1 MTNNWRI
8 TFDNFLGKAVV
19 FSLYLF
25 ALGLLTSKALTSAG
39 GVLICFFGLLRFI
52 IFKRNPFKNSNQ
64 SLNLPILF
72 FIASLLISL
81 IEHPDAD
88 GFSLFQKHFSLFLFF
103 YFAVANLDN
112 LKQIKRLIFISA
124 FSMLIAII
132 CGFYQHYF
140 LDISRINGFSFPLA
154 FGCLLAIF
162 IIFSLTYFFWG
173 KYNTGNRI
181 TLLTGTALMGV
192 TLLLTQARGAWL
204 GLMGGVFSLSWL
216 KNKKTLI
223 ILIICGILLFLF
235 LPQTYLDRFK
245 SSFDVKTDSSNLTR
259 IALWKA
265 SLLMYRD
272 HFINGVGLNRFSE
285 EYETNYRQPYP
296 VSTSCH
302 PHNNILEFMAEAG
315 TLGLVAFIWLTV
327 SIFIFLYRNYS
338 TLTDPYWRLFPLASF
353 CGLIAFHIQGLTE
366 VNYGDAE
373 TLRFFWFLM
382 VLNAAIV
389 KILKATDYQE
399 KQPSLIE

>member
-1 MTNNWRI
+1 MIKNWKI

-39 GVLICFFGLLRFI
+39 GVLVCLFGLLRFI
-52 IFKRNPFKNSNQ
+52 IFKRNPFKNTDQ
-64 SLNLPILF
+64 GLNLPILF
-72 FIASLLISL
+72 FIVSLLISL
-81 IEHPDAD
+81 VEHPDSDA
-88 GFSLFQKHFSLFLFF
+88 FSQFQKYFLLSLFF

-112 LKQIKRLIFISA
+112 LKQIKRIIFITG

-140 LDISRINGFSFPLA
+140 LDISRINGFSFPLS

-173 KYNTGNRI
+173 KYNTGSRI
-181 TLLTGTALMGV
+181 ALLTGTALMGAN
-192 TLLLTQARGAWL
+192 LLFTQARGAWL
-204 GLMGGVFSLSWL
+204 GLMGGVFTLSWL
-216 KNKKTLI
+216 KNKKALI
-223 ILIICGILLFLF
+223 ILIIFCLLLFLF
-235 LPQTYLDRFK
+235 LPQTYIDRFK

-302 PHNNILEFMAEAG
+302 PHNNILQFMAEAG
-315 TLGLVAFIWLTV
+315 TLGLAAFIWLTGA
-327 SIFIFLYRNYS
+327 IFIFLYKNYS
-338 TLTDPYWRLFPLASF
+338 KLTDPHWRLFPLASL

-389 KILKATDYQE
+389 KILKETDYQE
-399 KQPSLIE
+399 NQPSPG